1 MSMRVSLLL
10 AGLLAIIL
18 LCGCSGGGGV
28 GDDAVGTLK
37 FTVKFPALPDG
48 QVMPQYL
55 PPALM
60 SLVIQVLDA
69 DTDEP
74 KCDPIIVNRT
84 SPGEEVV
91 NVSIEAVH
99 IGNTKLIIKGYDG
112 LDGTGQVICDATAQV
127 TVKPNIAVDVYMT
140 MATTVV
146 RIEVN
151 GAPSVLV
158 GNSEPLY
165 ATGYDVDDNV
175 VLDASFTW
183 SSEDTGVATVE
194 EAGAGSANVTGVAR
208 GATKIKVE
216 EAKGI
221 APPALHD
228 IDVNPNI
235 DRVEIETVGEPYVVP
250 AGGTP
255 GNSTTINIEQTQ
267 DITVKCYQG
276 SDEVTNVPITL
287 TSADAAVVSVNQ
299 NGTGSPNGTI
309 YGVQE
314 TTDGPVTIKATQPY
328 TGAEG
333 TLDVTVTA
341 LGDINVHID

>member
-1 MSMRVSLLL
+1 MRVSLLL

-28 GDDAVGTLK
+28 GGGDEVGTLK

-60 SLVIQVLDA
+60 SLVIQVI
-69 DTDEP
+69 DTDTGEP

-84 SPGEEVV
+84 SPDEEVIT
-91 NVSIEAVH
+91 VSIEAVH
-99 IGNTKLIIKGYDG
+99 IGNTTLIIKGYDG

-127 TVKPNIAVDVYMT
+127 TVEPNVAVDVNMT

-183 SSEDTGVATVE
+183 SSEDTDIATVAD
-194 EAGAGSANVTGVAR
+194 AGPGAANVTGVAR
-208 GATKIKVE
+208 GATDIKVE

-221 APPALHD
+221 AAPALHNMT
-228 IDVNPNI
+228 VNPNI
-235 DRVEIETVGEPYVVP
+235 DRVEIETVGEPYVLP

-255 GNSTTINIEQTQ
+255 ANSTIINIEQTQ

-276 SDEVTNVPITL
+276 ETEVTNVPITL
-287 TSADAAVVSVNQ
+287 TSADAAVVSVSQ
-299 NGTGSPNGTI
+299 DGTGSPDGEI

-314 TTDGPVTIKATQPY
+314 TTETPVTITATQPY